1 MGASFKGDEDEPI
14 AEINVVPLVDIILVV
29 LIIFMVTAPMV
40 LKESIDVNLPQASS
54 GKPQKQ
60 GESLNVVIGQ
70 DGKFF
75 LDGKEISPENL
86 KKAAENAAKNNLASS
101 AILTADKA
109 VTLEKLTEVIDTIKS
124 SGIKKVGFSI
134 EKKLAP

>member
-1 MGASFKGDEDEPI
+1 MAANFRDDEDPI
-14 AEINVVPLVDIILVV
+14 SEINVVPLVDIILVV

-40 LKESIDVNLPQASS
+40 MKESIDVNLPQASS

-60 GESLNVVIGQ
+60 TEALNVVIGK
-70 DGKFF
+70 DGQFF
-75 LDGKEISPENL
+75 LDGKAVSSDAL
-86 KKAAENAAKNNLASS
+86 KQAAITAAKNNLASS

-124 SGIKKVGFSI
+124 SGIRKVGFSI
-134 EKKLAP
+134 EKK

>member
-1 MGASFKGDEDEPI
+1 MGASFRGDDDDPI

-40 LKESIDVNLPQASS
+40 MKESIDVNLPQASS
-54 GKPQKQ
+54 GKPQK
-60 GESLNVVIGQ
+60 EAEALNVVIDNSGQ
-70 DGKFF
+70 FF
-75 LDGKEISPENL
+75 LDGKPITAEAL
-86 KKAAENAAKNNLASS
+86 KQAASNAAKNNLASS

-109 VTLEKLTEVIDTIKS
+109 VTLEKLTSVIDTIKS

-134 EKKLAP
+134 EKKGL